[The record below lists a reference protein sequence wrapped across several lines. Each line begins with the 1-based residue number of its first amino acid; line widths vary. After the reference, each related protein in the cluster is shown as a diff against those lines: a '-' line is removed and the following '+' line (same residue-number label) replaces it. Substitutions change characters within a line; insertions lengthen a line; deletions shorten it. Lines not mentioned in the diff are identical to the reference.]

1 MYVLVAKIPVDLE
14 GAELSAEHDERFY
27 RHLGA
32 KIRARYRVCAHI
44 YRDGEQVALV
54 VTALARHRDVLSQL
68 CEQICAL
75 CEREGL
81 GRVAVGEAPL
91 IAHIDSLS

>member
-1 MYVLVAKIPVDLE
+1 MYVLVAKIPVDIE
-14 GAELSAEHDERFY
+14 GAEHDERFY

-32 KIRARYRVCAHI
+32 KIRARYRVCAYI
-44 YRDGEQVALV
+44 YSEEERVALV
-54 VTALARHRDVLSQL
+54 VTALARRLDVLPQL

-81 GRVAVGEAPL
+81 GRVAVGDAPL

>member
-1 MYVLVAKIPVDLE
+1 MYVLIAKIPVELE
-14 GAELSAEHDERFY
+14 GAEHDERFY

-32 KIRARYRVCAHI
+32 KIRARYRVCAYI
-44 YRDGEQVALV
+44 YREGELV
-54 VTALARHRDVLSQL
+54 MLAVTALARHRDVLLQL

-81 GRVAVGEAPL
+81 GRVAVDDAPL